1 MPSRDDDTT
10 IDAETEAAISRVV
23 REELQ
28 QQDKTTDV
36 RGAVRAI
43 TQIGG
48 GLLVGW
54 IGFAAVTGGL
64 IAAGVSL
71 KAFGAIGVT
80 FLLLIA
86 YGWRLPPFR

>member
-1 MPSRDDDTT
+1 MPSTDDDTAL
-10 IDAETEAAISRVV
+10 DPETEAAIRRVV

-28 QQDKTTDV
+28 HQGGTDV

-54 IGFAAVTGGL
+54 IGLAAVTGGL
-64 IAAGVSL
+64 ISSDAPLG
-71 KAFGAIGVT
+71 AFGLLAVVM
-80 FLLLIA
+80 LLLIA